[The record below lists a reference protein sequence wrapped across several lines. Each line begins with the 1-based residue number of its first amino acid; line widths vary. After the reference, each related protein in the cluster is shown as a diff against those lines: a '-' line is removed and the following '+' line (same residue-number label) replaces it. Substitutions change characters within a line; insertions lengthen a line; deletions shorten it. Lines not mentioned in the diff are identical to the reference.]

1 MQRAHDALNINK
13 IETDESMKDQ
23 LDTLGDEIDQTQLA
37 LQTAMS
43 STADAHQQKTDLL
56 ETLHTAELKENEL
69 YVTIRKYDDTFT
81 GQVSKRSCTH

>member
-1 MQRAHDALNINK
+1 
-13 IETDESMKDQ
+13 
-23 LDTLGDEIDQTQLA
+23 
-37 LQTAMS
+37 MS